1 MSDDLR
7 RHALECMR
15 LAADCEQL
23 ARDARDPD
31 LATHFDEMAELW
43 SNLAERG
50 PSADTRTVH

>member
-1 MSDDLR
+1 MSDELR

-23 ARDARDPD
+23 ARDVRDRD

-43 SNLAERG
+43 SSLAERG
-50 PSADTRTVH
+50 PGADIGTMH